1 MCNLKEGHV
10 LWYLQSNGEWE
21 TSQKRYYGSCFFFGI
36 STKNH
41 HLDSHA
47 GVDMSRPAKK
57 DYASTGR

>member
-1 MCNLKEGHV
+1 MCFGIYKVMVSGKLAKNATMDPV
-10 LWYLQSNGEWE
+10 P
-21 TSQKRYYGSCFFFGI
+21 FFGI

-47 GVDMSRPAKK
+47 GVDMSRPGKK